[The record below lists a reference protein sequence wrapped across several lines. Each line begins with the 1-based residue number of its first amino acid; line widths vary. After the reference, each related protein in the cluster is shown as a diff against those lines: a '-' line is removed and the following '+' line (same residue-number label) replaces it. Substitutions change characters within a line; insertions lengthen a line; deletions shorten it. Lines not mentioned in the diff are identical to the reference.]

1 MSLSDLIQDL
11 SDPLIKRIMADF
23 PAIPMTNR
31 LDPQNFVP
39 IFLGFQGRSGFGDEG
54 FSRSFVRGN
63 GEMFLLSGNR
73 LSGRMD
79 FDVRCVGFGYGSRS
93 SQDGHS
99 ISDPAPWAST
109 TISW

>member
-1 MSLSDLIQDL
+1 MGLSDLIQDL
-11 SDPLIKRIMADF
+11 SDPLIKHIMADF

-63 GEMFLLSGNR
+63 GKMFLLSGNR
-73 LSGRMD
+73 LSARMD
-79 FDVRCVGFGYGSRS
+79 FDVRCVGFGYGE
-93 SQDGHS
+93 
-99 ISDPAPWAST
+99 
-109 TISW
+109 